1 MPITVPIG
9 HGLFAHELRLQGDS
23 ESMYITGALE
33 MGDTSEESVSGI
45 ATVLHNAARQLV
57 IGACVGT
64 TSAVSTT
71 LKVKLAE
78 PDTYRIG
85 VAVGVNSG
93 GLSGVGLPN
102 NTAYLVK
109 KLTGLGGKTNQ
120 GRFFLPG
127 VPASIVDAAG
137 KIPQENLNGV
147 QGVVNAYFNAV
158 NAPVNVIR
166 FVLLHGTRATA
177 VPGGPPTTV
186 NGLALQNQVATQRQ
200 RMRR

>member
-1 MPITVPIG
+1 
-9 HGLFAHELRLQGDS
+9 
-23 ESMYITGALE
+23 MYITGALE
-33 MGDTSEESVSGI
+33 MGDTSEESVSGV
-45 ATVLHNAARQLV
+45 ATVLQNAARQLV
-57 IGACVGT
+57 IGACVGS

-71 LKVKLAE
+71 LKVKVAE

-85 VAVGVNSG
+85 VAAGLNSG

-147 QGVVNAYFNAV
+147 QGVVNAYFDAI